1 MQQLSPL
8 QLAAWLQDDARVKPA
23 MLDVRE
29 LWEVERCQIAD
40 SLHVPM
46 NLVANRL
53 AELDKQTPTVVICH
67 HGMRSMHVA
76 AFLATS
82 GFTTVYNLTGGLERW
97 SREVDLAMPTY

>member
-1 MQQLSPL
+1 MQQLSPME
-8 QLAAWLQDDARVKPA
+8 LAAWLQDDARATPV

-29 LWEVERCQIAD
+29 LWEVERCQIAG

-46 NLVANRL
+46 QSVAGRL
-53 AELDKQTPTVVICH
+53 DELDKQNPTVVICH
-67 HGMRSMHVA
+67 HGMRSLHIA

-97 SREVDLAMPTY
+97 ARDVDTAMPTY